1 VDNFFYELSMT
12 EKTFVKQLE
21 RIFIQE
27 GFLTKQEVGVGYGV
41 ADLVLVKLI
50 PGQCAIRLKNKQLKP
65 LLREDYF
72 KIFRYLPEEE
82 SGKRPATLDHLVK
95 RTKLSK
101 SFLKYHI
108 LRKLEHDGYIKNV
121 DGGFYFKINGWM
133 PIAEEIIAIEA
144 KLKDWK
150 RGFIQANRYK
160 SFANKV
166 YLALPDDKAH
176 LVDEAL
182 LKKHN
187 IGLIAFDPRESE
199 IKKTIHPRTA
209 QPLNTFKYDFAAEFF
224 LNRGVLKKFALL

>member
-1 VDNFFYELSMT
+1 MT
-12 EKTFVKQLE
+12 EKTFVEQLE
-21 RIFIQE
+21 GIYKKE
-27 GFLTKQEVGVGYGV
+27 GFLARQEVGVGYGV

-82 SGKRPATLDHLVK
+82 SGKKPVTLDHLVK
-95 RTKLSK
+95 HTKLSK

-108 LRKLEHDGYIKNV
+108 LKKLEHDGYIKKV
-121 DGGFYFKINGWM
+121 DGNFYFKINGWM
-133 PIAEEIIAIEA
+133 PIAKEIIAIEA

-166 YLALPDDKAH
+166 YLALPADKAH
-176 LVDEAL
+176 LVNEAL
-182 LKKHN
+182 LRKHN
-187 IGLIAFDPRESE
+187 IGLIAFDPLESE
-199 IKKTIHPRTA
+199 IKKAIHPRAA
-209 QPLNTFKYDFAAEFF
+209 QPRNVFKYDFAAEFF
-224 LNRGVLKKFALL
+224 LSRSVLKKFAPL